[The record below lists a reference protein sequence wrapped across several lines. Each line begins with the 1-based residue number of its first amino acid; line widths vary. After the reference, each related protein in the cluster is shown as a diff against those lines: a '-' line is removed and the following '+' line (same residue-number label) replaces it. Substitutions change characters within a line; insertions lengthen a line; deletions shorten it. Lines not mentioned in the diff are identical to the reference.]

1 MADATTSNEQD
12 LHSDA
17 IGPVKVVVFNLAG
30 QRYAFPIEQVQEI
43 QQIVAFSE
51 VPVASAGLVGM
62 VDLRGTVIPALDLR
76 RVLGAPAAEYT
87 LETPMIICR
96 TAQGLAAVI
105 VDEVDDVIELEPEQL
120 QDQLPTPV
128 AAGRIS
134 GVARVGEGLVYLLD
148 ADAVLGPVISGGR

>member
-1 MADATTSNEQD
+1 MTDATVSSEQD
-12 LHSDA
+12 LQASA
-17 IGPVKVVVFNLAG
+17 SGPVKIVVFHLAG
-30 QRYAFPIEQVQEI
+30 QRYAFPIEKVQEI

-51 VPVASAGLVGM
+51 VPAAGAGIVGM

-76 RVLGAPAAEYT
+76 RVLGLATAEYT

-96 TAQGLAAVI
+96 TSEGLAAVI
-105 VDEVDDVIELEPEQL
+105 VDEVDDVIEIEPELL
-120 QDQLPTPV
+120 QEQLPTPV